1 MEGHVICRSKYLRTE
16 RKKFNLAVFEG
27 QIVHHIL
34 GFFDMVQGI
43 VGGEAVIDNRKP
55 CILVHQT
62 ANSIL
67 SFVHFGLQLEK
78 IEIILSCQ

>member
-1 MEGHVICRSKYLRTE
+1 
-16 RKKFNLAVFEG
+16 
-27 QIVHHIL
+27 
-34 GFFDMVQGI
+34 MVQGI
-43 VGGEAVIDNRKP
+43 VGGEAVIGNRKP

-78 IEIILSCQ
+78 IEIEDYFILPNDQNRDNCLSIPFTINPHRRKWKAMQSPRF